1 MTVPDVIDGILLLA
15 VIAVGY
21 GVGRAVVQRIGEG
34 APERVSGIAAWLHRR
49 VGSGALPTV
58 MALIYC
64 AIASLAFI
72 YPDRSRFVLVTILIV
87 GSMSLSSIRSREP

>member
-34 APERVSGIAAWLHRR
+34 AHERVSGIAAWLHRR
-49 VGSGALPTV
+49 VGSGALPAV

>member
-1 MTVPDVIDGILLLA
+1 VTLPGVIDGILLLA

-34 APERVSGIAAWLHRR
+34 AHERVSGIAAWLHRR

-72 YPDRSRFVLVTILIV
+72 YPDNSRVVLVSILFI
-87 GSMSLSSIRSREP
+87 GSMSQPSIRSREP

>member
-1 MTVPDVIDGILLLA
+1 MTLLGIIDGVLLLA

-34 APERVSGIAAWLHRR
+34 AHERVSGIAAWLHRQ
-49 VGSGALPTV
+49 VGARALPAV
-58 MALIYC
+58 MALVYG

-72 YPDRSRFVLVTILIV
+72 YPDNSKGVLVSLLIV
-87 GSMSLSSIRSREP
+87 GSVSLGSIRSREP

>member
-1 MTVPDVIDGILLLA
+1 MTLPGVIDGILLLA

-34 APERVSGIAAWLHRR
+34 AHERVSDIAAWLHRR
-49 VGSGALPTV
+49 VGARALPAV

-72 YPDRSRFVLVTILIV
+72 YPNSGRVVLVSILLV
-87 GSMSLSSIRSREP
+87 GSASLWSIRSREP

>member
-1 MTVPDVIDGILLLA
+1 VTLPGVIDGILLLA

-34 APERVSGIAAWLHRR
+34 AHERVSGIAAWLHRR

-72 YPDRSRFVLVTILIV
+72 YPDNSRGVLLSLLIV